1 MSGRPLGQLASSR
14 LQDLRPDLDRYQRF
28 AITCPFH
35 DDRFWHDLKTN
46 HPVEWADAV
55 AFDHAIRH
63 GSAKANAD
71 GHPLRGSYYL
81 HPSRVPLDQAA
92 PRPRSV
98 RSDDQPGCGPW
109 TCPHGAL
116 LDPAD
121 PADPAGA
128 AARLREVA

>member
-1 MSGRPLGQLASSR
+1 
-14 LQDLRPDLDRYQRF
+14 
-28 AITCPFH
+28 
-35 DDRFWHDLKTN
+35 
-46 HPVEWADAV
+46 VEWADAV

-92 PRPRSV
+92 LRPRSV